1 MLKFWDD
8 KERHMENEL
17 WEIKSFEVSGQYHAK
32 IVADKHTGTSTE
44 RIEGKIKIND
54 LFSYIP
60 KSKRKRDKKGKD
72 DEGNEIIIK
81 ADKWTF
87 DNIFVFTDSK
97 VDSDTKPIPS
107 WRYSWDNSAL
117 KQITKAYI
125 KRSNTEKIKSL
136 LDAWDLP
143 YTVKSG
149 MVSKQNLP
157 CYLIK

>member
-1 MLKFWDD
+1 MTCFHISLNQK
-8 KERHMENEL
+8 
-17 WEIKSFEVSGQYHAK
+17 
-32 IVADKHTGTSTE
+32 
-44 RIEGKIKIND
+44 
-54 LFSYIP
+54 
-60 KSKRKRDKKGKD
+60 KRDKKGKD

-97 VDSDTKPIPS
+97 VDSKTKPIPS

-117 KQITKAYI
+117 KQITTAYI
-125 KRSNTEKIKSL
+125 KRSNAEKIKSL

-149 MVSKQNLP
+149 MVSEAKSAVLSHKIIMETLDDLKYVEYKLSRDLP
-157 CYLIK
+157 RFFIIKFCK